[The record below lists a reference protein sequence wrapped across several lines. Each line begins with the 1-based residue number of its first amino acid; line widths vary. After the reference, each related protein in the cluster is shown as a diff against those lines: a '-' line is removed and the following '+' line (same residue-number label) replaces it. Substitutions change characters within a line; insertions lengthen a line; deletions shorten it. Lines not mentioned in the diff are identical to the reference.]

1 MQQCIKK
8 QNKFAKNILY
18 IIIVAIITFP
28 INPSFSNE
36 VDILADN
43 DKSAIENAN
52 KAELDVVPGEVIIK
66 FKSGSLKKEPRLNN
80 GKIDTSIASIDI
92 LFDQFKASDIKKLI
106 PKQIPQFDGIYR
118 IKFSPLFSLTD
129 ILTLLKR
136 DPSVEWAEPNYILST
151 CDLPNDY
158 NPATQWGLAKINANQ
173 AWDYTHGS
181 TSVTIAIVDIG
192 VDYNHP
198 DLSDNIWINTDEIPD
213 DGIDNDGNGF
223 IDDNIGWDFVSATS
237 GGAIGED
244 MAPPDNDPMDFGG
257 HGTHCSGIASAVT
270 NNGIGVAGTGW
281 NCKIMAV
288 RAGYATPG
296 GGGSLNEADATSAIV
311 YAADN
316 GANIISMSWGA
327 SDPLPA
333 ILLALNYARTKG
345 CVLVAAAGNN
355 GSTALFYPAAY
366 PGVIA
371 VAASDQN
378 DAKASFSNY
387 GSWIEIAA
395 PGKSIYNTVFNDTY
409 TSMSGTS
416 MAAPCVAGVAGLI
429 LSINPLLNAD
439 DVATKIISNAD
450 PTTWTIKRINA
461 YRAVFDSIPLT
472 VSVSANPQA
481 GQVVTVTA
489 DVDISAN
496 AASLILYYK
505 QGGKI
510 DYQELSFTLQS
521 GTLKAGTWTATI
533 PAAQVNTRG
542 IVYYVELT
550 DVDGKKCSYGNT
562 SAPYFIAV
570 HGDITISL
578 KTTPPSSANAWNF
591 IAPSV
596 ITDDK
601 TVAGNFSSFGTF
613 GSTWIAWRWNT
624 TDSRWEVSQDFG
636 GNFISPDQFDVTS
649 SWWIALDGDGSST
662 EATVTGTSVDSSK
675 PYSITLKTG
684 WNSIANPF
692 DYPVA
697 WSGTNIK
704 VEYSG
709 GEVTLAQAVANNWV
723 DNRAIWYDNTA
734 RLYIT
739 GYSDEAPPY
748 AMLSKRGQWLYSV
761 VDGAKLIIPPVEYIS
776 SLAPPSIPYQ
786 EKADS
791 WKIVLSLKTKIGED
805 KVEAIVLEKEIKNN
819 EHNLDYIKP
828 PSSPLSVVRI
838 DLARPDYNSDQII
851 WEFVVKTPIGGYLQW
866 NFVNVPDDYS
876 LVIKEDGSDKTIDLR
891 QNMDFSITG
900 SESSRKFVLKAS
912 KQRIPV
918 KTQAFA
924 NYPNP
929 FNPETWIPYELS
941 SESEVMVK
949 IYTFSGQLVRTL
961 DLGRK
966 PAGFYTNRD
975 KAIYWNGKNE
985 YGEIVSS
992 GVYFYSIK
1000 AGDKIFNHKMIV
1012 LR

>member
-1 MQQCIKK
+1 
-8 QNKFAKNILY
+8 
-18 IIIVAIITFP
+18 
-28 INPSFSNE
+28 
-36 VDILADN
+36 
-43 DKSAIENAN
+43 
-52 KAELDVVPGEVIIK
+52 
-66 FKSGSLKKEPRLNN
+66 
-80 GKIDTSIASIDI
+80 
-92 LFDQFKASDIKKLI
+92 
-106 PKQIPQFDGIYR
+106 
-118 IKFSPLFSLTD
+118 
-129 ILTLLKR
+129 
-136 DPSVEWAEPNYILST
+136 
-151 CDLPNDY
+151 
-158 NPATQWGLAKINANQ
+158 
-173 AWDYTHGS
+173 
-181 TSVTIAIVDIG
+181 
-192 VDYNHP
+192 
-198 DLSDNIWINTDEIPD
+198 
-213 DGIDNDGNGF
+213 
-223 IDDNIGWDFVSATS
+223 
-237 GGAIGED
+237 
-244 MAPPDNDPMDFGG
+244 
-257 HGTHCSGIASAVT
+257 
-270 NNGIGVAGTGW
+270 
-281 NCKIMAV
+281 
-288 RAGYATPG
+288 
-296 GGGSLNEADATSAIV
+296 
-311 YAADN
+311 AADN

-327 SDPLPA
+327 SVPLPA
-333 ILLALNYARTKG
+333 LLPALDYARTKG

-355 GSTALFYPAAY
+355 GSTALFYPASY
-366 PGVIA
+366 NGVIA
-371 VAASDQN
+371 AAASDQN
-378 DAKASFSNY
+378 DARAYFSNY
-387 GSWIEIAA
+387 GSWIEVAA
-395 PGKSIYNTVFNDTY
+395 PGVSIYNTYFNDTY
-409 TSMSGTS
+409 ASMSGTS

-450 PTTWTIKRINA
+450 ITTWINRINA

-481 GQVVTVTA
+481 NQDIIVTA
-489 DVDISAN
+489 NADISAN
-496 AASLILYYK
+496 VASLILYYR

-510 DYQELSFTLQS
+510 AYQELSFTLQS

-533 PAAQVNTRG
+533 PADQVNTRG

-550 DVDGKKCSYGNT
+550 DVNGKKCSYGNT

-570 HGDITISL
+570 HGAITISL
-578 KTTPPSSANAWNF
+578 ATTLPSSANAWNF

-596 ITDDK
+596 ITDNK
-601 TVAGNFSSFGTF
+601 TVAGSFSYYGTF
-613 GSTWIAWRWNT
+613 GLDWIAWRWNT
-624 TDSRWEVSQDFG
+624 TENRWEVSQALG
-636 GNFISPDQFDVTS
+636 SNPISSDPFDVTS
-649 SWWIALDGDGSST
+649 SWWIALDARGDEGSST
-662 EATVTGTSVDSSK
+662 ETTVTGTSVDSSK

-692 DYPVA
+692 DYSVA
-697 WSGTNIK
+697 WSDTNIK
-704 VEYSG
+704 VGYSG
-709 GEVTLAQAVANNWV
+709 GEVTLTQAEANNWV
-723 DNRAIWYDNTA
+723 DNRAIWYDNTT

-739 GYSDEAPPY
+739 RYSYEVPPY
-748 AMLSKRGQWLYSV
+748 AMLPKRGQWLYSA

-776 SLAPPSIPYQ
+776 SPAPTSIPYQ

-805 KVEAIVLEKEIKNN
+805 KVEAIVREKEIKNN

-828 PSSPLSVVRI
+828 PSSPSSVVRI

-851 WEFVVKTPIGGYLQW
+851 WEFVVKTPMDGYLQW
-866 NFVNVPDDYS
+866 NLVNVPNDYL

-941 SESEVMVK
+941 SESEVVVK

-992 GVYFYSIK
+992 GIYFYSIK